1 MYNNKNTCWS
11 GNASKH
17 GEKEHHEECIAT
29 KVKYQA
35 SQFGLFSMDL
45 DDTDRCSVTGP
56 SRMCAGL
63 GARGRGV
70 KRRRSLVFLQA

>member
-1 MYNNKNTCWS
+1 MYNYINTCRS
-11 GNASKH
+11 GNASKPC
-17 GEKEHHEECIAT
+17 EIEHLQKGVAT

-45 DDTDRCSVTGP
+45 DDTDHCSVTGP

-63 GARGRGV
+63 CARGRGV
-70 KRRRSLVFLQA
+70 QRRRSLVFLQA